1 MKIVFA
7 TNNPNKLA
15 EIRQLMPEGIEIL
28 SLKDI
33 NCLEELPETSD
44 TLEDNAAQKAY
55 YVYDNYG
62 HNCFSDDTGLEIE
75 VLDGRPG
82 VYSAR
87 YAGPE
92 CRAEDNIQKILAEMK
107 GEVNRDASF
116 RTIISLV
123 IDGREFQFEGQIE
136 GQIIPEKWGDQGFG
150 YDPIFLPDG
159 YEESFAQMTVEE
171 KNIISHR
178 GLAVKKLIQFLQK
191 ELNNA
196 FNQP

>member
-191 ELNNA
+191 RVK
-196 FNQP
+196 

>member
-33 NCLEELPETSD
+33 NCLQELPETSE

-55 YVYDNYG
+55 YVYDNCG

-107 GEVNRDASF
+107 GEENRDASF

-191 ELNNA
+191 RVK
-196 FNQP
+196 

>member
-33 NCLEELPETSD
+33 NCLQELPETSE

-107 GEVNRDASF
+107 GEENRDASF

-191 ELNNA
+191 KS
-196 FNQP
+196 

>member
-15 EIRQLMPEGIEIL
+15 EIKQLMPAGINIL
-28 SLKDI
+28 SLNDI
-33 NCLEELPETSD
+33 ECSEELPETSD

-62 HNCFSDDTGLEIE
+62 YNCFSDDTGLEIE

-107 GEVNRDASF
+107 GEDNRDASF

-123 IDGREFQFEGQIE
+123 IDGREFQFEGQVE

-191 ELNNA
+191 RVK
-196 FNQP
+196 

>member
-1 MKIVFA
+1 MSRKNHYLKNRTLFQ
-7 TNNPNKLA
+7 N
-15 EIRQLMPEGIEIL
+15 IL

-33 NCLEELPETSD
+33 ECFEELPETSD

-107 GEVNRDASF
+107 GEENRDASF

-123 IDGREFQFEGQIE
+123 IDGREFQFEGQVE

-191 ELNNA
+191 RVK
-196 FNQP
+196 

>member
-15 EIRQLMPEGIEIL
+15 EIKQLMPAGINIL

-33 NCLEELPETSD
+33 ECFEELPETSD

-107 GEVNRDASF
+107 GEENRDASF

-123 IDGREFQFEGQIE
+123 IDGREFQFEGQVE

-191 ELNNA
+191 RVK
-196 FNQP
+196 

>member
-15 EIRQLMPEGIEIL
+15 EIRQLMPQGIEIL

-87 YAGPE
+87 YAGPD
-92 CRAEDNIQKILAEMK
+92 CRAEENIQKILAEMK
-107 GEVNRDASF
+107 GEENRDASF

-123 IDGREFQFEGQIE
+123 IDGREFQFEGEVE

-159 YEESFAQMTVEE
+159 CEESFAQMTVEE

-191 ELNNA
+191 RVK
-196 FNQP
+196 

>member
-107 GEVNRDASF
+107 GKENRDASF

-191 ELNNA
+191 R
-196 FNQP
+196 FK

>member
-15 EIRQLMPEGIEIL
+15 EIRQLMPAGIEIL

-44 TLEDNAAQKAY
+44 TLEDNAAQKSY
-55 YVYDNYG
+55 YVYDHYR
-62 HNCFSDDTGLEIE
+62 HNCFADDTGLEVE
-75 VLDGRPG
+75 ALDGRPG

-92 CRAEDNIQKILAEMK
+92 CKAEDNIQKILDEME
-107 GEVNRDASF
+107 GEENRDASF

-123 IDGREFQFEGQIE
+123 IDGKEYQFEGEVE
-136 GQIIPEKWGDQGFG
+136 GQIIPEKWGEKGFG
-150 YDPIFLPDG
+150 YDPIFLADG
-159 YEESFAQMTVEE
+159 YDKSFAQMNMEE
-171 KNIISHR
+171 KGFISHR
-178 GLAVKKLIQFLQK
+178 GIAVRKLVDFLKKR
-191 ELNNA
+191 A
-196 FNQP
+196 

>member
-15 EIRQLMPEGIEIL
+15 EIRQLMPQGIEIL

-87 YAGPE
+87 YAGPD

-107 GEVNRDASF
+107 GEENRDASF

-123 IDGREFQFEGQIE
+123 IDGREFQFEGEVE

-191 ELNNA
+191 RVK
-196 FNQP
+196 

>member
-15 EIRQLMPEGIEIL
+15 EIKQLMPAGINIL

-33 NCLEELPETSD
+33 ECFEELPETSD

-87 YAGPE
+87 
-92 CRAEDNIQKILAEMK
+92 
-107 GEVNRDASF
+107 
-116 RTIISLV
+116 
-123 IDGREFQFEGQIE
+123 
-136 GQIIPEKWGDQGFG
+136 
-150 YDPIFLPDG
+150 
-159 YEESFAQMTVEE
+159 
-171 KNIISHR
+171 
-178 GLAVKKLIQFLQK
+178 
-191 ELNNA
+191 
-196 FNQP
+196 

>member
-7 TNNPNKLA
+7 TNNPNKLS
-15 EIRQLMPEGIEIL
+15 EIKQLMPEGIDIL

-33 NCLEELPETSD
+33 ECFDELPETSD

-92 CRAEDNIQKILAEMK
+92 CRAEANIQKILAEMK
-107 GEVNRDASF
+107 GEENRDAAF

-123 IDGREFQFEGQIE
+123 IDGREFQFEGQVE

-178 GLAVKKLIQFLQK
+178 GLAVKKLIQFLQRRVK
-191 ELNNA
+191 
-196 FNQP
+196 

>member
-44 TLEDNAAQKAY
+44 TLEDNSAQKAF
-55 YVYDNYG
+55 YVFDNYR
-62 HNCFSDDTGLEIE
+62 HNCFADDTGLEIDT
-75 VLDGRPG
+75 LDGRPG

-87 YAGPE
+87 YAGSE
-92 CRAEDNIQKILAEMK
+92 CKAEDNIQMVLNEM
-107 GEVNRDASF
+107 EADDNRDASF

-123 IDGREFQFEGQIE
+123 IDGKEFQFEGVVE
-136 GQIIPEKWGDQGFG
+136 GQIIPEKWGEKGFG
-150 YDPIFLPDG
+150 YDPIFLADG
-159 YEESFAQMTVEE
+159 QEKSFALMSMEE
-171 KNIISHR
+171 KGSISHR
-178 GLAVKKLIQFLQK
+178 GIAVKKLIQFLK
-191 ELNNA
+191 NRVK
-196 FNQP
+196 